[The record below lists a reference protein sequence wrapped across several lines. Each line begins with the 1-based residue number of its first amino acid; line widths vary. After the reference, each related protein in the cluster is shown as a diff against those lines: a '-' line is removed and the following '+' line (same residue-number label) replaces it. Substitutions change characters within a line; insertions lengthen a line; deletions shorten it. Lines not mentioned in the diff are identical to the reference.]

1 MSEIF
6 LNKTSIKDNCTNINL
21 SQKQIINEIKV
32 RIDIL
37 RTMGLSDIVIKQII
51 TDNISSA
58 NPGELLITEDFKL
71 LLPNQNNVE
80 IKIPTLSKAVY
91 FFFLNHPEGVLFKQ
105 MYKHRK
111 ELLNIYMTISPLI
124 NILQM
129 EQSIDDIIN
138 NSKNSI
144 NEKCS
149 RIKSAFANIL
159 PADLAQQYYITG
171 NCGKPKRI
179 ILDRTLVIN
188 QSTVNICKN

>member
-6 LNKTSIKDNCTNINL
+6 LNKTSIKDNCSNINL

-111 ELLNIYMTISPLI
+111 ELLYIYMTISPLI

-138 NSKNSI
+138 NNKNSI

-149 RIKSAFANIL
+149 RIKSAFVNIL